1 MSSSILPNFIQNIHK
16 RNKNENPKPRDLIQL
31 KLSVQKSRSIP
42 VTFLKYTDKID
53 IKTYKHINQ
62 MKSKIFYTLSICN
75 LLAFSFYLF
84 SFSSNENAKVVDFQ
98 DKIIKVRGIVVVDSL
113 GVERVIIGSH
123 LPEPNLGSYGSR
135 LNSRGKVG
143 VSGVMLYDAEGQER
157 GGYVTD
163 DYLGNA
169 FLSLDSKTNMQLLL
183 LSEPQGAAAIMLND
197 HDRKNTIT
205 LSTSDGNASV
215 KLKKNDKNIKLYE
228 NEK

>member
-1 MSSSILPNFIQNIHK
+1 
-16 RNKNENPKPRDLIQL
+16 
-31 KLSVQKSRSIP
+31 
-42 VTFLKYTDKID
+42 
-53 IKTYKHINQ
+53 
-62 MKSKIFYTLSICN
+62 MKSKFFYVLSICN

-84 SFSSNENAKVVDFQ
+84 SFSSKDNVKVVDFQ

-113 GVERVIIGSH
+113 GVERVIMGSH
-123 LPEPNLGSYGSR
+123 LPEQNLSSYGSR

-163 DYLGNA
+163 DNLGNA
-169 FLSLDSKTNMQLLL
+169 FLTLDSKSGMQMLL

-228 NEK
+228 NEQ